1 MENNMSII
9 SNLINVL
16 GLSPHPEGGY
26 FKAIL
31 IIASLVFVFYILIIS
46 SVIPYQYVWGGRLE
60 SNEQMLRFESI
71 SMIINLFIIFIVSI
85 KGGYTRPYLSSKV
98 VHVFLWIFTI
108 LFVLN
113 TIGNLLSLNS
123 LEAIIA
129 TPITFILA
137 LMFLRLAVEKIN

>member
-1 MENNMSII
+1 MIKK
-9 SNLINVL
+9 INIELAVNT
-16 GLSPHPEGGY
+16 
-26 FKAIL
+26 IL
-31 IIASLVFVFYILIIS
+31 ILAALVFVFHILIIS
-46 SVIPYQYVWGGRLE
+46 GVIPYQYVWGGRLE
-60 SNEQMLRFESI
+60 SNEQMLKFESI

-85 KGGYTRPYLSSKV
+85 KGSYIRPYLSSRV
-98 VHVFLWIFTI
+98 VKVFLWIFSI

-137 LMFLRLAVEKIN
+137 LMFLRLATEEIK

>member
-1 MENNMSII
+1 MIKK
-9 SNLINVL
+9 INIELAVNT
-16 GLSPHPEGGY
+16 
-26 FKAIL
+26 IL
-31 IIASLVFVFYILIIS
+31 ILAALVFVFHILIIS
-46 SVIPYQYVWGGRLE
+46 GVIPYQYVWGGRLE

-85 KGGYTRPYLSSKV
+85 KGSYIRSYLSSRV
-98 VHVFLWIFTI
+98 VKVFLWIFSI

-113 TIGNLLSLNS
+113 TIGNILALNS

-137 LMFLRLAVEKIN
+137 LMFLRLATEEIK

>member
-1 MENNMSII
+1 MIKK
-9 SNLINVL
+9 INIE
-16 GLSPHPEGGY
+16 H
-26 FKAIL
+26 AINTIL
-31 IIASLVFVFYILIIS
+31 IIAALVFVFHLLIIS
-46 SVIPYQYVWGGRLE
+46 GVIPYQYVWGGRLK

-71 SMIINLFIIFIVSI
+71 SIIINLFIIFIISI
-85 KGGYTRPYLSSKV
+85 KGGYIRPYLSSKV
-98 VHVFLWIFTI
+98 IKVFLWIFSI

-137 LMFLRLAVEKIN
+137 LMFLRLATEKIK

>member
-1 MENNMSII
+1 MIKK
-9 SNLINVL
+9 INIELAVNT
-16 GLSPHPEGGY
+16 
-26 FKAIL
+26 IL
-31 IIASLVFVFYILIIS
+31 IIAVLVFVFHILIIS
-46 SVIPYQYVWGGRLE
+46 GVIPYQYVWGGRLE

-85 KGGYTRPYLSSKV
+85 KGSYIRPYLSSRV
-98 VHVFLWIFTI
+98 VKVFLWIFSI

-137 LMFLRLAVEKIN
+137 LMFLRLATEEIK

>member
-1 MENNMSII
+1 MIKK
-9 SNLINVL
+9 INIELAVNT
-16 GLSPHPEGGY
+16 
-26 FKAIL
+26 IL
-31 IIASLVFVFYILIIS
+31 ILAALVFVFHILIIS
-46 SVIPYQYVWGGRLE
+46 GVIPYQYVWGGRLE

-85 KGGYTRPYLSSKV
+85 KGSYIRPYLSSRV
-98 VHVFLWIFTI
+98 VKVFLWIFSI

-113 TIGNLLSLNS
+113 TLGNLLSLNS

-137 LMFLRLAVEKIN
+137 LMFLRLATEEIK

>member
-1 MENNMSII
+1 MNMIKK
-9 SNLINVL
+9 INIELAVNT
-16 GLSPHPEGGY
+16 
-26 FKAIL
+26 IL
-31 IIASLVFVFYILIIS
+31 ILAALVFVFHILIIS
-46 SVIPYQYVWGGRLE
+46 GVIPYQYVWGGRLE

-85 KGGYTRPYLSSKV
+85 KGNYIRPYLSSKV
-98 VHVFLWIFTI
+98 VKVFFWIFSI

-137 LMFLRLAVEKIN
+137 LMFLRLATEEIK